1 MLKLLLYTTLTNT
14 SKIWA
19 WFSFY
24 INESLHGTHYR
35 IVFVN
40 ASSLIDSI
48 KVLVSYHHPIRK
60 SIESIEEWIGDT
72 GTLQYGTYYY
82 LFDDFFS
89 LARENA
95 RLQMFFALGDVSQKK
110 KR

>member
-1 MLKLLLYTTLTNT
+1 MK
-14 SKIWA
+14 
-19 WFSFY
+19 
-24 INESLHGTHYR
+24 E
-35 IVFVN
+35 
-40 ASSLIDSI
+40 
-48 KVLVSYHHPIRK
+48 

-110 KR
+110 KDNSSHACIFSVVALH